1 MLKFI
6 KYTLLS
12 LLGICLLLYVVFRH
26 NDIPLDT
33 LKQKYAPAPSAFIE
47 IDGMSVH
54 YRIEGN
60 EADTI
65 PLLLLHGT
73 GASLHT
79 WDAWVAALKGEQRI
93 IRLDLPAYGLTGPN
107 PERDYS
113 LGKYADFIAHFLAKI
128 KVKRCDIAGNSLGG
142 GIAWNVASKY
152 PDLVQK
158 LILIDASG
166 YPIHSKS
173 TPIAFQLAKIPVIKQ
188 VFTVITPR
196 FIVEKSVLNVYT
208 DKSKVS
214 DALVDRYFELS
225 LRAGNRQA
233 FIDRMSGGLV
243 ETNAAQRIAALQ
255 QPTLILWGE
264 EDLLIPVE
272 NAYHFHDDLPHDTL
286 VILKNI
292 GHVPM
297 EEAPEPSVAAAKAF
311 LK

>member
-1 MLKFI
+1 
-6 KYTLLS
+6 
-12 LLGICLLLYVVFRH
+12 
-26 NDIPLDT
+26 
-33 LKQKYAPAPSAFIE
+33 
-47 IDGMSVH
+47 
-54 YRIEGN
+54 
-60 EADTI
+60 
-65 PLLLLHGT
+65 
-73 GASLHT
+73 
-79 WDAWVAALKGEQRI
+79 
-93 IRLDLPAYGLTGPN
+93 
-107 PERDYS
+107 
-113 LGKYADFIAHFLAKI
+113 
-128 KVKRCDIAGNSLGG
+128 
-142 GIAWNVASKY
+142 
-152 PDLVQK
+152 LVQK

-188 VFTVITPR
+188 IFTVITPR
-196 FIVEKSVLNVYT
+196 FIVEKSILNVYT

-297 EEAPEPSVAAAKAF
+297 EEAPDASVEAAKAF